1 MDIEKLM
8 NDSDFCEKLGDVIR
22 YAVLSDDA
30 SSRLV
35 GMYALRAYKDNDA
48 IDMLIAICGW
58 TMDNLI
64 KTAQKR
70 ITAQKLIEDYEEC
83 LKLWT
88 NEN

>member
-48 IDMLIAICGW
+48 DDVFIAICGW
-58 TMDNLI
+58 TMDTLI
-64 KTAQKR
+64 KMARKQ
-70 ITAQKLIEDYEEC
+70 IESSEEC
-83 LKLWT
+83 
-88 NEN
+88 